1 VTVHLRIHD
10 PKEAGAMQVNLN
22 RRSGIALCGALAA
35 ALMLLVVPSAL
46 SQAGGGSTYTDKTGD
61 NAAAA
66 DITGV
71 TVSSDAPSG
80 QVLFRISG
88 TNLATN
94 PNQDTEVLIDSD
106 ANPVTGD
113 VGEFGA
119 DYWFGVADMGYGFEH
134 FDGSTWVETPYTT
147 VQVTGGGTSLLI
159 SVNKSELGN
168 TADFNFRVDTWDKT
182 TRSGDV
188 APDLGTYNYSIV
200 AGGPLIQSVDVVTKP
215 QLGPRAGKTFVLT
228 PAGLHL
234 PSDGSAVT
242 VLPQPDSYSCAA
254 TLKSAR
260 LPGTGTGGC
269 TFKLTKKA
277 RGKAL
282 TVVLTV
288 VYEGA
293 TTSVPYHFRVG

>member
-1 VTVHLRIHD
+1 
-10 PKEAGAMQVNLN
+10 MQVKLN
-22 RRSGIALCGALAA
+22 RRSGVPLSVCTALAA
-35 ALMLLVVPSAL
+35 AFMLLVVPSAL
-46 SQAGGGSTYTDKTGD
+46 SQGGGSTYTDKSGD

-88 TNLATN
+88 VNLAMN
-94 PNQDTEVLIDSD
+94 PNQDTELLIDSD

-113 VGEFGA
+113 IGEFGA
-119 DYWFGVADMGYGFEH
+119 DYWFGVDDTGYGFQH
-134 FDGSTWVETPYTT
+134 FDGSKWVATPYAT
-147 VQVTGGGTSLLI
+147 VQVTGGGANLLI

-168 TADFNFRVDTWDKT
+168 TTDFNFRVNTWDGAT
-182 TRSGDV
+182 HGGDV
-188 APDLGTYNYSIV
+188 SPDIGTYNYSIA

-215 QLGPRAGKTFVLT
+215 QLGPKAGKTFVLT

-234 PSDGSAVT
+234 PPDGSAVT

-254 TLKSAR
+254 TLKGAR
-260 LPGTGTGGC
+260 MSGTGTGGC

-277 RGKAL
+277 RGKSLAVTL
-282 TVVLTV
+282 TVT
-288 VYEGA
+288 YEGA
-293 TTSVPYHFRVG
+293 TTTVPYQFRVS